1 MLRKKHEL
9 QEMIGKLPEA
19 EIVLGR
25 DGTAA

>member
-19 EIVLGR
+19 EIVLGQ
-25 DGTAA
+25 DATAA